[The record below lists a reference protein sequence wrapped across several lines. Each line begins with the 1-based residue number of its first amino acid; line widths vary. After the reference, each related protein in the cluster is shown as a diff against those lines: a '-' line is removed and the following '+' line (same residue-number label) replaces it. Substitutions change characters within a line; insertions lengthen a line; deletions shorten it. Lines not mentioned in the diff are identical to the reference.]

1 LVVTPNLRLKATRT
15 PTGSKP
21 RPTQP
26 TEWWGIAMTK
36 VLVEGFGWVS
46 IVIVLD

>member
-1 LVVTPNLRLKATRT
+1 LVNKKRMLRLMREHQLLVTPNLHLKAKRT

-26 TEWWGIAMTK
+26 NEWRIQRFS
-36 VLVEGFGWVS
+36 E
-46 IVIVLD
+46 